1 MAFNFGEMGQKL
13 GGGRSSYQG
22 FKEKVPKGY
31 EIGSVQQFT
40 PEQMD
45 LYQQMFG
52 HLGPDSYL
60 SRLAG
65 GDQSQFEEMERPAMR
80 QFNELQGG
88 IASRFS
94 QGGTGGRRS
103 SGFQNTMSSAAS
115 NFAQD
120 LQSKRLDMRNQAL
133 KDLMGYSH
141 QLMGER
147 PYQRDLFE
155 KPQGNGP
162 LGGFGGAIGA
172 GLGGVGGFFL
182 GGPGGALAGATLGN
196 KVGQGL

>member
-1 MAFNFGEMGQKL
+1 MSFNFGEMAQRL
-13 GGGRSSYQG
+13 GGNTSPQG
-22 FKEKVPKGY
+22 FKEKVPSGY
-31 EIGSVQQFT
+31 KKFAIQQFT

-45 LYQQMFG
+45 LYQQIFG

-94 QGGTGGRRS
+94 QSGTGSRRS

-120 LQSKRLDMRNQAL
+120 LQSKRLGMRNQAL
-133 KDLMGYSH
+133 QDLMGYSN
-141 QLMGER
+141 QLMGQR
-147 PYQRDLFE
+147 PYE
-155 KPQGNGP
+155 QGLVKKDQSSSGWGS
-162 LGGFGGAIGA
+162 LAGA
-172 GLGGVGGFFL
+172 GLGAVGGFFAGGPAGAL
-182 GGPGGALAGATLGN
+182 GGAKLGYD
-196 KVGQGL
+196 VGSKF